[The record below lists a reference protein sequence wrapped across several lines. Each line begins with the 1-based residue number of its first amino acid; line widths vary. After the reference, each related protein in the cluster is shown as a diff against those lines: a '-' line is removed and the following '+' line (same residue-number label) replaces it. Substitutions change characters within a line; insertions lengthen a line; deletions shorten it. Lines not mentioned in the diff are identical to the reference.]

1 MFTPP
6 AVVATAAGIAAT
18 GAVAAAAV
26 PVRGSVVKAQVVVV
40 ASSNL
45 SAAGGKVI
53 SVTFC
58 FFHVGTVHQN
68 EWLSWFVRMGLV
80 WWVQTVRR
88 VNVSVDGVLVG
99 GVSEQV
105 SWLLGFQ
112 IQHGNYHANQFSS
125 CRHRHAGYLMII
137 K

>member
-6 AVVATAAGIAAT
+6 VIVATAAAVAAI
-18 GAVAAAAV
+18 GPVAAAAV

-58 FFHVGTVHQN
+58 FPRFGTVHQN

-88 VNVSVDGVLVG
+88 VKISVDGVLVG

-112 IQHGNYHANQFSS
+112 IPHGNYYANQFSS
-125 CRHRHAGYLMII
+125 CRHRHAGHLIII

>member
-6 AVVATAAGIAAT
+6 VVVATAVAVAAI
-18 GAVAAAAV
+18 GPVAAAAV

-45 SAAGGKVI
+45 SAAGGKII

-58 FFHVGTVHQN
+58 FPRFGKVHQN

-80 WWVQTVRR
+80 W
-88 VNVSVDGVLVG
+88 
-99 GVSEQV
+99 
-105 SWLLGFQ
+105 
-112 IQHGNYHANQFSS
+112 
-125 CRHRHAGYLMII
+125 
-137 K
+137 